1 MLTGIKCCSLLES
14 QRELSAKKDYVSAR
28 KVYLVATNGG
38 SVPQLTMNTDSL
50 LRSAES
56 AMCAN
61 RLCPLNR
68 LRSGMAAR
76 VKQLC
81 ASPEV
86 GQRLREIGLGEEQV
100 VRLLSGGVNVI
111 CIVFAMPGL
120 R

>member
-1 MLTGIKCCSLLES
+1 
-14 QRELSAKKDYVSAR
+14 
-28 KVYLVATNGG
+28 
-38 SVPQLTMNTDSL
+38 
-50 LRSAES
+50 
-56 AMCAN
+56 MCAN
-61 RLCPLNR
+61 RLCPLSR

-111 CIVFAMPGL
+111 CIVCNTRLALSAQLAEAILVEPVEQAAG
-120 R
+120 